1 VIINLKNTKRYCLL
15 LNIKKVSNIKT
26 AKIQVGFSLI
36 EKVKDIGV
44 LMKFKL
50 SLTVVFSAIMAFM
63 IAIDSKIFITDL
75 IILFLGGLLTSGG
88 ASALNQV
95 LERDFDLMMKR
106 TENRPIAAGRM
117 TVSEGVLTAGFMSLI
132 GVSLLALFNPLTA
145 FLGMV
150 SLISYAFIYTPIK
163 RLSNIAVMVGA
174 FPGAMPMVIGCTAAE
189 GGHLTILA
197 LTLFALQF
205 IWQFPH
211 FWAIAWLG
219 DEDYKNAGFKL
230 LPNKDGRKDQSIGF
244 QSMLMSLT
252 LIPISWIPF
261 YIGVTGL
268 ASAIIITILALILA
282 MFSYRLYKY
291 CDRKMALHQ
300 MLYSILYLP
309 LALIVL
315 YFDKI
320 I

>member
-1 VIINLKNTKRYCLL
+1 
-15 LNIKKVSNIKT
+15 VSNIKT
-26 AKIQVGFSLI
+26 ENIQLGSGLI
-36 EKVKDIGV
+36 DKLKDIGV

-50 SLTVVFSAIMAFM
+50 SLTVVFSAVMAFM
-63 IAIDSKIFITDL
+63 IAINTPIAFADL
-75 IILFLGGLLTSGG
+75 VILFLGGMLTSGG

-95 LERDFDLMMKR
+95 LEIDYDKQMKR
-106 TENRPIAAGRM
+106 TENRPLVTGKM
-117 TVSEGVLTAGFMSLI
+117 SVSEAILIAGIMSLV
-132 GVSLLALFNPLTA
+132 GVSLLALFNPLCA
-145 FLGMV
+145 FMGMV
-150 SLISYAFIYTPIK
+150 SLITYAFIYTPLK
-163 RLSNIAVMVGA
+163 RQSNIAVMIGA

-189 GGHLTILA
+189 GGQLTILG
-197 LTLFALQF
+197 LSLFALQF
-205 IWQFPH
+205 VWQFPH

-230 LPNKDGRKDQSIGF
+230 LPNKDGRKDQSIGL
-244 QSMLMSLT
+244 QSILMSLA

-261 YIGVTGL
+261 YIGATGL
-268 ASAIIITILALILA
+268 TSAILMTILALILA
-282 MFSYRLYKY
+282 IFSYRLYKY
-291 CDRKMALHQ
+291 CNRKMALHQ

>member
-1 VIINLKNTKRYCLL
+1 
-15 LNIKKVSNIKT
+15 VSNIRT
-26 AKIQVGFSLI
+26 NNILLGIGII
-36 EKVKDIGV
+36 EKIKDIGI

-50 SLTVVFSAIMAFM
+50 SLTVVFSAVMAFM
-63 IAIDSKIFITDL
+63 IAIDSKVVLADL
-75 IILFLGGLLTSGG
+75 IILTVGGLLTSGG

-95 LERDFDLMMKR
+95 LERDYDVMMKR
-106 TENRPIAAGRM
+106 TENRPVAAGRM
-117 TVSEGVLTAGFMSLI
+117 SVSEGVLIAGLMSLI

-150 SLISYAFIYTPIK
+150 SLISYAFIYTPLK
-163 RLSNIAVMVGA
+163 RVSNIAVMVGA

-189 GGHLTILA
+189 GGQLTILG

-211 FWAIAWLG
+211 FWAIGWLG

-230 LPNKDGRKDQSIGF
+230 LPNKDGKKDKSIGL
-244 QSMLMSLT
+244 QSVFMSLA

-261 YIGVTGL
+261 YIGSTGQI
-268 ASAIIITILALILA
+268 SAVVLSALALIMVFFA
-282 MFSYRLYKY
+282 YRLYKY
-291 CDRKMALHQ
+291 CDRQTALHQ
-300 MLYSILYLP
+300 MLYSIAYLP
-309 LALIVL
+309 LALLIL

>member
-1 VIINLKNTKRYCLL
+1 
-15 LNIKKVSNIKT
+15 VSNIKT
-26 AKIQVGFSLI
+26 ENIQVGYSLI
-36 EKVKDIGV
+36 EKIKDIGV

-63 IAIDSKIFITDL
+63 IAIDSKIVFTDL
-75 IILFLGGLLTSGG
+75 TILFLGGMLTSGG

-95 LERDFDLMMKR
+95 LEHNFDTKMKR

-117 TVSEGVLTAGFMSLI
+117 SVSEGVLIAGLMSLV

-145 FLGMV
+145 FLGMI
-150 SLISYAFIYTPIK
+150 SLISYAFIYTPLK
-163 RLSNIAVMVGA
+163 RVSNIAVMVGA

-189 GGHLTILA
+189 GGQLTILG

-205 IWQFPH
+205 VWQFPH
-211 FWAIAWLG
+211 FWAIGWLG

-230 LPNKDGRKDQSIGF
+230 LPNRDGIKDQSIGL
-244 QSMLMSLT
+244 QSMIMSIV

-261 YIGVTGL
+261 YIGVTGIL
-268 ASAIIITILALILA
+268 SAIILSVLALILVY
-282 MFSYRLYKY
+282 FSYRLYKY
-291 CDRKMALHQ
+291 CDRKMALQQ

-309 LALIVL
+309 LALLML
-315 YFDKI
+315 YIDKI
-320 I
+320 V

>member
-1 VIINLKNTKRYCLL
+1 MLSDNLGY
-15 LNIKKVSNIKT
+15 IKIKQVSNS
-26 AKIQVGFSLI
+26 KIENIQIGFSLI
-36 EKVKDIGV
+36 EKVKDIGI

-50 SLTVVFSAIMAFM
+50 SLTVVFSAVMAFM
-63 IAIDSKIFITDL
+63 IAIDSTIVLNDL
-75 IILFLGGLLTSGG
+75 AILFLGGMLTSGG

-95 LERDFDLMMKR
+95 LEHDFDTKMKR
-106 TENRPIAAGRM
+106 TENRPIASGRM
-117 TVSEGVLTAGFMSLI
+117 SVSEGVLIAGIMSLV

-150 SLISYAFIYTPIK
+150 SLISYAFIYTPLK
-163 RLSNIAVMVGA
+163 RVSNIAVIVGA

-189 GGHLTILA
+189 GGQLTILG

-205 IWQFPH
+205 VWQFPH
-211 FWAIAWLG
+211 FWAIGWLG

-230 LPNKDGRKDQSIGF
+230 LPNKDGIKDQSIGL
-244 QSMLMSLT
+244 QSMLMSLV

-261 YIGVTGL
+261 YIGVTGIV
-268 ASAIIITILALILA
+268 SATILSILA
-282 MFSYRLYKY
+282 FILVIFSYRLYKY

-309 LALIVL
+309 LALLVL

-320 I
+320 V